1 MSRHV
6 WRARAREGGFTFI
19 ELLVTII
26 IAGIAFAAM
35 VPLFVQA
42 QTVSSGD
49 KMRAVALNIAQDR
62 VEKLRQLDFE
72 LITQENLHSND
83 FYFGEFGSS
92 WTEQTEGGSK
102 VFNVDY
108 AVSEKPVSSTDSRVA
123 YKVVTVTVDWDGP
136 PQPSKAVVLTTMIY
150 RQYAGPQ
157 IIDFAVLPTDLGP
170 IDPSDLGSETVVQHS
185 PVHMQAVLNSAD
197 LDSMRPVTIGSM
209 TRVGH
214 VDFSVTSSTGTVYPK
229 ISVDFSGG
237 ALFPAEWTV
246 PGGSAGAGDGYYS
259 FKAVAYTSMGS
270 PGNSWQLMYR
280 IETGPPAAVTNLT
293 GTAGPGEAYLTWD
306 ASTTGDVDH
315 YTVFRDGVEV
325 ATIPHAAGSLG
336 ITDTG
341 LTGPVGTSY
350 QYTVSAVDWMGNE
363 TPTTVTLVSV
373 AADSVAPL
381 PATDLQGQAID
392 QKARLT
398 WVASP
403 SAGVVGYQVLQ
414 RIGTDTNVFTTAT
427 ATLDVAQGW
436 DTTAYYQVLPFVGGG
451 VLSTSYSSILGGQP
465 FYTMPDGVAWLQ
477 VDIGPEPLYT
487 LVITNTT
494 NKTLTKLQLYYL
506 GPTGTA
512 PQQEITPSGS
522 NVAVGATHSWK
533 DLSAGVYRWDW
544 VTSNNKTGS
553 QTTKLSGAVL
563 TIYGGTP

>member
-1 MSRHV
+1 MSRHY
-6 WRARAREGGFTFI
+6 WRARTREGGFTFI

-72 LITQENLHSND
+72 LITQENLQSND

-270 PGNSWQLMYR
+270 PGNSWQLIYR

-451 VLSTSYSSILGGQP
+451 VLSMSYSSILGGQA

-522 NVAVGATHSWK
+522 NVALDATHSWK